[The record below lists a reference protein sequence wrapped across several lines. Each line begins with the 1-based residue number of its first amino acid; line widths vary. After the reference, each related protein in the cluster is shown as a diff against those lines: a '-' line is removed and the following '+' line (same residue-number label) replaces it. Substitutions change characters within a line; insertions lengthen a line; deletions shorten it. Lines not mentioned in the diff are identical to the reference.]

1 MAAIQI
7 TAAITEVNSGS
18 EKTLSK
24 SPPAIRDAPLLPDT
38 CIPPREELY
47 GARNNREEAKRK
59 KSHAPLLIRHAS
71 SASSATCYIFGGAHY
86 QTSFHRTSKG
96 IWLTRLNNYAFK
108 YVPHFLSL
116 LSSLILISLLFLFS
130 WSTVYIILG
139 SGAISAPL
147 STVYLLLYDPY
158 ANCIFRDERST
169 LLHICL
175 IPLISVELFL
185 SYWSVSSGVSCPAS
199 SKM

>member
-96 IWLTRLNNYAFK
+96 IWLTRLNNYALST
-108 YVPHFLSL
+108 FLIFS
-116 LSSLILISLLFLFS
+116 LSSH
-130 WSTVYIILG
+130 
-139 SGAISAPL
+139 PL
-147 STVYLLLYDPY
+147 
-158 ANCIFRDERST
+158 
-169 LLHICL
+169 
-175 IPLISVELFL
+175 
-185 SYWSVSSGVSCPAS
+185 YWSHCYFCFPDQQFILFWAVEQFLHHSLQYTSSCMILMLIAFFVMKGPLCFTSV
-199 SKM
+199 